1 MTRILSGLVSG
12 LVPVLI
18 AALAW
23 VGATAGAAQAQY
35 AIQPGDQLQIEVLE
49 DSSLN
54 RGVLVLPD
62 GSINFPLVGTIRAG
76 GSTVAQVRGVLTRQL
91 ASNFASPPNV
101 FVTVARLAPK
111 EKALATEPVVETMR
125 IYVMGETAK
134 SGMIE
139 VDPSTTLLQALAQ
152 AGGFT
157 RFAAVKRIQLRRT
170 QGGNTR
176 VYTYNYKTG
185 EGIAGATVLSEGDVI
200 VVPERGLFE

>member
-1 MTRILSGLVSG
+1 
-12 LVPVLI
+12 
-18 AALAW
+18 
-23 VGATAGAAQAQY
+23 
-35 AIQPGDQLQIEVLE
+35 
-49 DSSLN
+49 
-54 RGVLVLPD
+54 
-62 GSINFPLVGTIRAG
+62 
-76 GSTVAQVRGVLTRQL
+76 VAQVRGVLTRQL

-101 FVTVARLAPK
+101 FVTVARLAAKDP
-111 EKALATEPVVETMR
+111 ATEPVVETMR

-152 AGGFT
+152 AGGFS

-170 QGGNTR
+170 QGGKTR